1 MSDDYEK
8 ILNHLLFHKALE
20 EDDTGKIDGYMELL
34 TRVQGGYTFP
44 PEARFESGI
53 AALFDLVIEHSF
65 NPWDID
71 LVRFSK
77 AYLQR
82 LRRLGTVDFISA
94 GRLVLLAWSVLKL
107 QSEVILDG
115 AAPVNP
121 PVEEFLDSWD
131 ITPGIYQNPDD
142 VDFTRQLL
150 SNEVPPL
157 REALQREV
165 VRPVTLLDLLDAFT
179 EALTEAPGAAVAPK
193 PPRRARMEAIREKV
207 HREDLEDDIEKTW
220 SAIREVRQDV
230 VGFSQLCNGD
240 RWERATFFLS
250 ILFLAKLGWLEIW
263 QEDFP
268 WGEVYLRPLK
278 EGEISE
284 LVATPVATEVA

>member
-1 MSDDYEK
+1 MSKEYEEV
-8 ILNHLLFHKALE
+8 LNHLLFHKALE
-20 EDDTGKIDGYMELL
+20 EDDTGKIDGYVDLL
-34 TRVQGGYTFP
+34 TQVQGGYTFP

-53 AALFDLVIEHSF
+53 AAVFDLVMEQSF
-65 NPWDID
+65 DPWDID

-77 AYLQR
+77 VYLQR
-82 LRRLGTVDFISA
+82 LKRLGTVDFISA
-94 GRLVLLAWSVLKL
+94 GRLILLAWSVLKL

-121 PVEEFLDSWD
+121 PAEGFLDSWD
-131 ITPGIYQNPDD
+131 ITPSIYQDPED

-150 SNEVPPL
+150 SNDMPPL
-157 REALQREV
+157 KEAFQRDV

-179 EALTEAPGAAVAPK
+179 KAFKEAPAAAVAPK
-193 PPRRARMEAIREKV
+193 PPRRARIEAIRDKV
-207 HREDLEDDIEKTW
+207 HRDDLEEDIQRTW
-220 SAIREVRQDV
+220 SAIQEVRQDV

-263 QEDFP
+263 QEDLP
-268 WGEVYLRPLK
+268 WGEVYLKPLK
-278 EGEISE
+278 DGEISE
-284 LVATPVATEVA
+284 LVASPIATEVA